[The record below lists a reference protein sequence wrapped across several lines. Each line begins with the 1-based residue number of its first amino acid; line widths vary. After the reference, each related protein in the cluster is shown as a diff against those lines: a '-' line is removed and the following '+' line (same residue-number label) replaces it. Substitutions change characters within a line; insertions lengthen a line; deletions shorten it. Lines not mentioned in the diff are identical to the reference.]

1 MHINYDKKYIG
12 KNDLLSST
20 QKISFLNFVHPN
32 SYKYPKPANP
42 NHEDRKKVTEKE

>member
-1 MHINYDKKYIG
+1 MIRINYDKKYIG

-32 SYKYPKPANP
+32 SFKYPQAPKG
-42 NHEDRKKVTEKE
+42 NHIDRKKIT